1 MDGLN
6 NERTPHIIAQEINNL
21 VQESRRILLINAIEI
36 GRRLLEAKEM
46 LNHGEWLNWL
56 KESVHYSKSTAENL
70 MNLYKE
76 YGPKLLSST
85 DDNPNSQALGNLTYT
100 QAVLLLR
107 LPEEERE
114 EFILKNNVANM
125 TYRQLNQAIKG
136 HLGKPGENV
145 PSSSE
150 EIPPGEEVPPN
161 EKVPPNENLPPLKE
175 KLESPAEDQLQTPI
189 EVQNQPLPQYQGG
202 LEIEYRVKTNKPRK
216 TSKTHN
222 MSNQMPTSP
231 DSSLVMRYEEKC
243 TNCCQVIADTFQDL
257 LNALNQLSR
266 LDPQIKE
273 KCSKDATQLASY
285 MVERLRD
292 WPPIAKSNM
301 EGIQTYST
309 HDWSA
314 CHSCPP

>member
-6 NERTPHIIAQEINNL
+6 NERTPHIIAQEINYL

-56 KESVHYSKSTAENL
+56 KESVNYSKSTAENL

-85 DDNPNSQALGNLTYT
+85 DDDPNSQALGNLTYT

-125 TYRQLNQAIKG
+125 TSRQLNQAIKG
-136 HLGKPGENV
+136 HLGRAEENIL
-145 PSSSE
+145 SSSK
-150 EIPPGEEVPPN
+150 EVPPS
-161 EKVPPNENLPPLKE
+161 EKVPEDLSPLKE
-175 KLESPAEDQLQTPI
+175 KLKSPAEDQLQSPI

-202 LEIEYRVKTNKPRK
+202 IEIEYRVKTNKPRK
-216 TSKTHN
+216 TSTHN
-222 MSNQMPTSP
+222 MNNQVTTSP
-231 DSSLVMRYEEKC
+231 DSSLVMSYEEKC
-243 TNCCQVIADTFQDL
+243 TNCCQVIADTFQEL
-257 LNALNQLSR
+257 LNALSQLSR
-266 LDPQIKE
+266 LDPETKE
-273 KCSKDATQLASY
+273 KCTKDATQLASY

-292 WPPIAKSNM
+292 WPPVAKSNI
-301 EGIQTYST
+301 EGIRTYST
-309 HDWSA
+309 YDWSS